1 MFPLRFRTAVNFQ
14 LWNST
19 EIILSWSHQT
29 EELHWRVTASR
40 RLRVT
45 ALRGEMIGLRCS
57 KGLGWSR
64 KSKRSPCSDFGSS
77 SLSTDRIQ
85 FDWPCPNA
93 LHEWILPMTL
103 LVFLVLFSLQLTV
116 WLIYSCTEPEVIMSA
131 ILKKSL
137 VPFYQTLLV
146 PVSILPYL
154 SWGFSPRVTNLWS
167 MQKRHK
173 SLPDSLADL
182 QALSDAQMKPHLPPF
197 WCLWTLAFHKV
208 SGKVLTEGR
217 SAKLST
223 REALRRKAS
232 FLCRVGSQAQGKLPI
247 HDCSGWISPI
257 CSKSRWCPALSI
269 LLILAW

>member
-19 EIILSWSHQT
+19 EIILFWSHQT

-64 KSKRSPCSDFGSS
+64 KSKRSCCSDLGSS
-77 SLSTDRIQ
+77 SLSTGRKQ

-131 ILKKSL
+131 ILKKMFDSFLSDSSCPCEYTAVSLLGPQSKGHQSVEPAKTTQKPPRLLGWFTSTPRCTDETTPATVL
-137 VPFYQTLLV
+137 VPLNPCFSQSV
-146 PVSILPYL
+146 WEGAHGREVS
-154 SWGFSPRVTNLWS
+154 
-167 MQKRHK
+167 
-173 SLPDSLADL
+173 
-182 QALSDAQMKPHLPPF
+182 
-197 WCLWTLAFHKV
+197 
-208 SGKVLTEGR
+208 
-217 SAKLST
+217 
-223 REALRRKAS
+223 
-232 FLCRVGSQAQGKLPI
+232 
-247 HDCSGWISPI
+247 
-257 CSKSRWCPALSI
+257 
-269 LLILAW
+269 